1 MTGELLWCDLAE
13 CGRMP
18 RENLEAPVCISDYHC
33 YLNCVNFVDRIL
45 YRRWFCHIT
54 TVVIRHVV
62 AVRHLKVIVW
72 RPPDPACQRPCIIS
86 CSIAVSCTVQIMD
99 QSWWAWNTSSQI
111 RSDVV
116 STWACWKQNR
126 GEMSNRWPWTCLL
139 RGPCQFL
146 SVFLAVFFIYKTL
159 KESNNF
165 ICFSIREIL
174 NIRVYICIC
183 SSLLWEL
190 KNPCGCKVEVFW
202 EGIEWF
208 DKWCLINLLIN

>member
-1 MTGELLWCDLAE
+1 MRSCRVRKNASRELGSSRLHFWLPLLFKLRQFCWSHIVSKVVLPHNN
-13 CGRMP
+13 CGYSSRSG
-18 RENLEAPVCISDYHC
+18 REALESD
-33 YLNCVNFVDRIL
+33 R
-45 YRRWFCHIT
+45 
-54 TVVIRHVV
+54 
-62 AVRHLKVIVW
+62 LKTARSRV
-72 RPPDPACQRPCIIS
+72 QRPCIIS

-116 STWACWKQNR
+116 STWACWKQNH